1 MLINNE
7 VYSLMDNLNKK
18 NSFYL
23 NINQNPLKLYTLN
36 LNILFILKKNIE
48 LKSYLSQKLTL
59 FYVKLFEIKS

>member
-7 VYSLMDNLNKK
+7 VYSLMENLNKK
-18 NSFYL
+18 ISFYL
-23 NINQNPLKLYTLN
+23 NINQNPLKLYTLS

-59 FYVKLFEIKS
+59 FLKLIN